1 MTCREYTRAVRL
13 LPTCAG
19 VLITLAW
26 SAIAFADGSGVI
38 ATSTGDRARVGAA
51 MADAM
56 TGRARRVVADAVTD
70 ARSAVTAGAVPVVAT
85 ERFKRVK
92 DLVDEGWNAYLR
104 VAVEVAALKLAN
116 ARTEAEPLVAL
127 PGGPEVYADAALRL
141 GIVLSHLGR
150 KQEATT
156 VYALAL
162 ALDPD
167 RPITKVEFAPDV
179 VDAIDA
185 LRQQAPVAGRLHV
198 ASSPAGARIAIDGK
212 DVGTAPLDI
221 DVPRG
226 QHVVVAKLADHAP
239 AVQGVIVAD
248 GIPEVSL
255 VLDPDRELVRLGA
268 TADLSLAAQQ
278 ELVDATMRYADLDEI
293 VLVNETSRRGGQALL
308 AQRCVGIPAKCSAV
322 VDIGFEVGG
331 LAAAARSAWDAVR
344 SGELRYPPT
353 VLGER
358 SGIKVSG
365 SRCQV
370 CRSPWLWSGVGA
382 ALLLGTIVT
391 VVVTSSSR
399 PPPIV
404 GIDPSQYLPR

>member
-1 MTCREYTRAVRL
+1 MM
-13 LPTCAG
+13 
-19 VLITLAW
+19 TLAW
-26 SAIAFADGSGVI
+26 SAVAFADGTGVI
-38 ATSTGDRARVGAA
+38 ATSAGDRSRVGTA
-51 MADAM
+51 MAEAM
-56 TGRARRVVADAVTD
+56 TGRARRVVPDAVTD
-70 ARSAVTAGAVPVVAT
+70 ARNAVAAGAVPVDTIA
-85 ERFKRVK
+85 RFKRVK
-92 DLVDEGWNAYLR
+92 DLVDEGWSAYLR

-116 ARTEAEPLVAL
+116 ARTEAEALVAL

-150 KQEATT
+150 KPEANV

-167 RPITKVEFAPDV
+167 RPITKLEFAPDV

-198 ASSPAGARIAIDGK
+198 ASSPAGARISIDGK
-212 DVGTAPLDI
+212 DVGLAPLDVDI
-221 DVPRG
+221 PRG
-226 QHVVVAKLADHAP
+226 QHIVSARLADHVP
-239 AVQGVIVAD
+239 AVQGVVVAD

-255 VLDPDRELVRLGA
+255 VLDPDRELVRLAA
-268 TADLSLAAQQ
+268 TVDLTLTAQQ
-278 ELVDATMRYADLDEI
+278 ELVDSTMRYGDFDEI
-293 VLVNETSRRGGQALL
+293 VLVNETSRRGGLALL

-331 LAAAARSAWDAVR
+331 LAAAARAAWEAVR
-344 SGELRYPPT
+344 TSELRYPPT

-358 SGIKVSG
+358 AGMKVTG
-365 SRCQV
+365 TKCQI
-370 CRSPWLWSGVGA
+370 CRSPWLWTGVGA
-382 ALLLGTIVT
+382 ALVVGTIVT

-404 GIDPSQYLPR
+404 GIDPQQYLPR